1 MIKEMALI
9 KDKDKLK
16 MDDLIPTR
24 DNLDESVISVVD

>member
-1 MIKEMALI
+1 MALI